1 MGQGLCTGPAKLLM
15 PNRHS
20 LFWRLVV
27 LVAGFCLA
35 MIWASGYVSR
45 QIDHNTSY
53 LSREA
58 LEVLGRY
65 GDQAQ
70 AALLQGPDQLS
81 QWLAAVAESEPSWMV
96 VVDSTLQP
104 LGGQQLS
111 AQERQQLT
119 FVRNVEW
126 PMSRRNKGLP
136 LISIPMPEVD
146 AQLIMRLP
154 ERFRP
159 WRHHALLTTAA
170 VYVPLVLLSMLFC
183 WLLYRLLVSP
193 LDALRRQANAARGNQ
208 LETLLP
214 PSIARRSDELGE
226 LGRSLDYLTQRLR
239 DTIGQ
244 QQQLLRDLSHELR
257 TPLSRLRVACE
268 SELGAED
275 MRNRTDREVLCMQQL
290 VDNTLQFAWL
300 DSEQPRFE
308 CEPVNVPA
316 LWDLLCENACF
327 ESGWPR
333 ERIQAE
339 VPDACR
345 VLGNLNA
352 LAQAMENILRNAIR
366 HSPAGAAICLTAHRE
381 AEQWRLCIADQGPG
395 VPPQQLHAIFLP
407 FARLSTARPGG
418 DGFGLGLAIARSMVL
433 MQGGEIW
440 AENGSAGLQMN
451 IRLRSV

>member
-1 MGQGLCTGPAKLLM
+1 M

-27 LVAGFCLA
+27 LVAGFCLS

-45 QIDHNTSY
+45 QIDRNTSF
-53 LSREA
+53 LSQET
-58 LEVLGRY
+58 LGVLAGY
-65 GDQAQ
+65 ADEAQ
-70 AALLQGPDQLS
+70 AALLAGPGQLS
-81 QWLAAVAESEPSWMV
+81 RWLADVSRREPTWMV
-96 VVDSTLQP
+96 VVDHELQP

-111 AQERQQLT
+111 AEERQLLT
-119 FVRNVEW
+119 FVRHFEW
-126 PMSRRNKGLP
+126 PMSRRNQGLP
-136 LISIPMPEVD
+136 LVSIPLDDVD

-159 WRHHALLTTAA
+159 WRNHALLTAAA
-170 VYVPLVLLSMLFC
+170 VYLPLVLLSVLFC

-193 LDALRRQANAARGNQ
+193 LDALRRQANAVRGNR
-208 LETLLP
+208 LESLLP

-226 LGRSLDYLTQRLR
+226 LGRSLEYLTQRLR

-268 SELGAED
+268 SELDAED

-290 VDNTLQFAWL
+290 VDNTLELAWL

-308 CEPVNVPA
+308 CEPVDVET

-327 ESGWPR
+327 EAGWPR
-333 ERIQAE
+333 ERIHSQ
-339 VPDACR
+339 VPDGCR

-366 HSPAGAAICLTAHRE
+366 YSPTGGAVQLTAHAE
-381 AEQWRLCIADQGPG
+381 AEHWRLCIHDQGPG
-395 VPPQQLHAIFLP
+395 VPPDQLSVIFRP
-407 FARLSTARPGG
+407 FARLSAARPGG

-433 MQGGEIW
+433 MQGGDIW
-440 AENGSAGLQMN
+440 AENGTEGLRMN